1 MRERSFPVRSLG
13 SAKPSPPAA
22 EELGKWILDHAG
34 KTVDLTTWEIETS
47 LHAQLPA
54 VTHPACG
61 GMFYQTRVAAA
72 FSNISDHT
80 ITAEFDLIPD
90 DILADCSAAEKIS
103 RRCWW
108 AVPSPQ
114 ALHYTDA
121 YFGDADDASAELADA
136 VTDLCR
142 LMRDAGTAGHVL
154 IYDDAPDAVDL
165 EHFSG
170 RRYLRYVP
178 DAYLADVLEVQRDLI
193 LSKDAVPKL
202 AGLADCYTI
211 RQVCVT
217 DPDAEALTAVCR
229 LFDPEDVSIAGT
241 APEDGQNEYWK
252 NLADLRIRFADL

>member
-1 MRERSFPVRSLG
+1 M
-13 SAKPSPPAA
+13 
-22 EELGKWILDHAG
+22 DHTG
-34 KTVDLTTWEIETS
+34 RTVDLTTWEIETS
-47 LHAQLPA
+47 LRAQLPP

-61 GMFYQTRVAAA
+61 GMFYQGRIDSAL
-72 FSNISDHT
+72 SNICDQT

-90 DILADCSAAEKIS
+90 DILADCSAAGRIS
-103 RRCWW
+103 RGCWW
-108 AVPSPQ
+108 AMPSPS

-154 IYDDAPDAVDL
+154 IYDDAPDSIDM

-178 DAYLADVLEVQRDLI
+178 DPYLSDVLEVQRDLI
-193 LSKDAVPKL
+193 LSKDAVPGL
-202 AGLADCYTI
+202 EALADCYTI

-229 LFDPEDVSIAGT
+229 LFDPEDVFIAGT
-241 APEDGQNEYWK
+241 APESGQQEYWK
-252 NLADLRIRFADL
+252 NLADLRIRVADL